1 VNLPNYFLADLPPEA
16 VLSPAMVT
24 EACQTLKRN
33 RAQYLAQRSTD
44 NLVGVLC
51 DVAEAWLKPD
61 NAFRRLALE
70 QTWNAGLRHGANG
83 IMGNAVPEAGAPGP
97 VFSRATLE
105 KGLDNFFHQFTPENF
120 HALLVQ
126 ELGDAVSVTGDG
138 CHVTSEAVSPRHSP
152 AEPKLPSE
160 GWSPVTRHFWR
171 GPELLVHITAGN
183 LPNPALMSIVLGLL
197 TRSAQ
202 FVKCAHG
209 AEFLPRLFAHSIY
222 AADAKLGACLE
233 IAEWRGGNAGLE
245 TALFAEADCVT
256 ATGSDE
262 TLAAIR
268 ARLPVKTRFL
278 GYGHR
283 VSFGFVAH
291 EVLSGS
297 YTRQIVSRATDDVV
311 AWNQLGCLSPHVV
324 YVQTGGEVSPEK
336 FAELLADELERRE
349 QTEPRGAL
357 PAEHAAAIASRRGI
371 YEVRAAHSP
380 ETTQHWCSRNST
392 AWTVVYEADA
402 RFQLSCLNRFIYVKG
417 VRDLTEALQSA
428 EMVRGQVSTV
438 GLAGPE
444 HKQEELAVQLA
455 RWGVTRV
462 CPLGWMQNPPL
473 TWRHDGRPAL
483 GDLVTWMDMEMG

>member
-33 RAQYLAQRSTD
+33 RARYLAQRSTD
-44 NLVGVLC
+44 SLVGVLC
-51 DVAEAWLKPD
+51 DVAGAWLKSD

-70 QTWNAGLRHGANG
+70 HAGVQALACSDGTLKRELQQGD
-83 IMGNAVPEAGAPGP
+83 APFIG
-97 VFSRATLE
+97 FSQATLQ

-126 ELGDAVSVTGDG
+126 ELGDAHGLDRFVAGGNGEKS
-138 CHVTSEAVSPRHSP
+138 SRLALAV
-152 AEPKLPSE
+152 
-160 GWSPVTRHFWR
+160 
-171 GPELLVHITAGN
+171 GPELLVHIAAGN
-183 LPNPALMSIVLGLL
+183 LPNPALMSMVLGLL

-202 FVKCAHG
+202 FVKCAH
-209 AEFLPRLFAHSIY
+209 AAAFLPRLFAHSIY
-222 AADAKLGACLE
+222 DADTKLGACLE
-233 IAEWRGGNAGLE
+233 IAEWRGGNADLE
-245 TALFAEADCVT
+245 TALFAESDCVT

-283 VSFGFVAH
+283 VSFGFVAGA
-291 EVLSGS
+291 VLHGS
-297 YTRQIVSRATDDVV
+297 TARQIVTRAADDVV

-349 QTEPRGAL
+349 QIEPRGEL

-402 RFQLSCLNRFIYVKG
+402 RFQLSCLNRFIYVKP
-417 VRDLTEALQSA
+417 VRDLTEALQYA
-428 EMVRGQVSTV
+428 ETVRGQVSTV
-438 GLAGPE
+438 GLGVPE
-444 HKQEELAVQLA
+444 HKLEEMATQLA

-462 CPLGWMQNPPL
+462 CPLGRMQNPPL

-483 GDLVTWMDMEMG
+483 GDLVTWTDWEMG